1 MNNIAR
7 EWIFNARATLWNKNA
22 TFKGTVDSDAA
33 AGPNLSSPIALRLV
47 LDGGTA
53 GRRGSW

>member
-1 MNNIAR
+1 V
-7 EWIFNARATLWNKNA
+7 ELNA

-33 AGPNLSSPIALRLV
+33 AEPNLSSPIALRLV